1 MRPLALFLLLGT
13 CLGRSA
19 PPSALQQAAATH
31 DEGSPGNNSK
41 DATAVSRM
49 LLQVFGMREQQQHRR
64 RERHHLPPV
73 YMLQLYNATA
83 GASGITRSAN
93 PYNANLVRSFPDK
106 VRRHYKRGRKKSKEV
121 KPTKP
126 ADQRPREGHLR
137 FFFNVTPGES
147 EKEEVLQAEFHLYK
161 LKPRHRLLDK
171 VGDAAAHL
179 LEVRV
184 YQVMEGAPAHK
195 EEGNRLLDVRR
206 MTYNSMGWEVFYVK
220 AAVVDWMKNPASN
233 LGLLMTVRTASG
245 KRLDDGVLRFAKR
258 HQGHV
263 NKQPILVVFSDDGRP
278 RQEPPYAGSGKK
290 PVQAPAGPNN
300 RSARAVAPGQHDEPF
315 SCTRQEMYVDFE
327 QIGWSSW
334 IISPKGYNAYYCKG
348 QCPFPLGQNQW
359 PTNHATLQS
368 IVNELNPGYGNPCC
382 VPNKLFP
389 ISLLYFDESDN
400 VVLKQYDDMVAASCG
415 CH

>member
-1 MRPLALFLLLGT
+1 MRFTPVLLFLVLGL
-13 CLGRSA
+13 CLGRTA
-19 PPSALQQAAATH
+19 PPPLQPTEPH
-31 DEGSPGNNSK
+31 VSSSEDTSE
-41 DATAVSRM
+41 AVSRM
-49 LLQVFGMREQQQHRR
+49 LLQVFGMREQHGHRR
-64 RERHHLPPV
+64 RERHHLPPL

-83 GASGITRSAN
+83 GASGITRTAN

-106 VRRHYKRGRKKSKEV
+106 VRRHYKKGRKKSKDV
-121 KPTKP
+121 KPTKSG
-126 ADQRPREGHLR
+126 DQKPKEGHLR
-137 FFFNVTPGES
+137 FFFNVTPNES
-147 EKEEVLQAEFHLYK
+147 DKEEVLQAEFHLYK
-161 LKPRHRLLDK
+161 LKPRHKLLDK
-171 VGDAAAHL
+171 MGDAAAHL

-184 YQVMEGAPAHK
+184 YQVMPGAPPIK

-220 AAVVDWMKNPASN
+220 AAVVDWIKEPATN

-245 KRLDDGVLRFAKR
+245 KRLEDGVLRFAKR
-258 HQGHV
+258 NQGHV

-278 RQEPPYAGSGKK
+278 KHELPYTGNKAAS
-290 PVQAPAGPNN
+290 QPASPNN
-300 RSARAVAPGQHDEPF
+300 RTARATSTDTEPL

-327 QIGWSSW
+327 QIGWTSW
-334 IISPKGYNAYYCKG
+334 IISPMGYNAYYCRG
-348 QCPFPLGQNQW
+348 VCPFPLGQNQW

-368 IVNELNPGYGNPCC
+368 IVNELNPGYGKPCC
-382 VPNKLFP
+382 VPNKLYP